1 MYLACKWPYI
11 LREQHSAANFVFTF
25 ERIEKDRIYITEF
38 MNGIYEWNITAKI
51 RKDKQTVSV
60 ALINIRKA

>member
-1 MYLACKWPYI
+1 MYLARKWPYI

-38 MNGIYEWNITAKI
+38 MNGISPRRLEKI
-51 RKDKQTVSV
+51 SKQF
-60 ALINIRKA
+60 LLP